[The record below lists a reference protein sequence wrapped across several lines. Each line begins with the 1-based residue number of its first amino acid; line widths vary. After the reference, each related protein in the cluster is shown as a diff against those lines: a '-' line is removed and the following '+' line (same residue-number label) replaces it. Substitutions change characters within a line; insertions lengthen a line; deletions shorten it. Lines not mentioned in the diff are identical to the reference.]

1 MAQMSL
7 STKLKQI
14 TDIEN
19 RLVVAKGERSQEGRD
34 WESGVSR
41 YKLLPIGWINNK
53 VLLWSTRTSIQY
65 HVINHNGKE

>member
-19 RLVVAKGERSQEGRD
+19 RLVVAKGEGSQGGRD

-41 YKLLPIGWINNK
+41 YKLLSIGWINNK
-53 VLLWSTRTSIQY
+53 VLLWNTRTSIQY